1 MHPYHRRDILKMA
14 VAAGGLSL
22 LGSQPARPAVGAD
35 YDVVIVG
42 AGVAGMTA
50 AQLLSKAGP
59 GLKVLVLEARDR
71 VGGRLLTLREPEVL
85 PSHGVE
91 VGAQFIH
98 GSQAPS
104 WELIKRYDIA
114 TRPRVPD
121 GEARFRFLD
130 GSQPDW
136 DRLEALHREAGE
148 ALASE
153 IGPDVS
159 YRDFL
164 ETLVEDPRERE
175 MMYTEAL
182 SWSAEPDRISARA
195 VIKDGALW
203 NDWHDQDFQVIGGYS
218 SLAERMAAEIEGRI
232 QLQSQVTDIFYRP
245 GLAGVRYNYG
255 GTTTALTCR
264 QLIITIPIG
273 VLQGGS
279 VQIQPPVPANTQRA
293 IDSLEMGQAVVVP
306 MIFTEPF
313 WGADAAPGAWADF
326 ADRVS
331 FYFPHPLQAG
341 GNGVLGWFTGAAAQE
356 LSALGPEAGLAR
368 VLYWLQEASGQQ
380 GIADNLAW
388 YHFKDW
394 VTDPYTLG
402 SYSITRPGGHGQRQ
416 VLTEPV
422 VDTLYFAGE
431 ATAPPPHYQTVHGAY
446 LSGKRVA
453 QQVAATLKVGST
465 GPKPG

>member
-1 MHPYHRRDILKMA
+1 MA
-14 VAAGGLSL
+14 VAGGGLGL
-22 LGSQPARPAVGAD
+22 LGSRPALPAVGAD

-50 AQLLSKAGP
+50 AQLLSRAGP

-71 VGGRLLTLREPEVL
+71 VGGRLLTLHDRNVL

-121 GEARFRFLD
+121 GEAKFRFLD
-130 GSQPDW
+130 GSRPDW
-136 DRLEALHREAGE
+136 DRLEALHQEAGE

-159 YRDFL
+159 YQAFV
-164 ETLVEDPRERE
+164 ETLTADPRERE

-232 QLQSQVTDIFYRP
+232 QLQSQVTDIFYRR
-245 GLAGVRYNYG
+245 GLAGIRYKYRG
-255 GTTTALTCR
+255 ITTALTCR
-264 QLIITIPIG
+264 QLIVTTPVG
-273 VLQGGS
+273 VLQGGG
-279 VQIQPPVPANTQRA
+279 VEIQPPVPASTQRA

-306 MIFTEPF
+306 MIFSEPF
-313 WGADAAPGAWADF
+313 WGADAAPGAWSDY
-326 ADRVS
+326 ADRIS
-331 FYFPHPLQAG
+331 FYFPHPPQAG
-341 GNGVLGWFTGAAAQE
+341 GNAVLGWFTGAAAQE
-356 LSALGPEAGLAR
+356 LSDLGPEAGLAR
-368 VLYWLQEASGQQ
+368 VIRWLQEASGQR
-380 GIADNLAW
+380 GLADKLAW
-388 YHFKDW
+388 HYFKDW

-402 SYSITRPGGHGQRQ
+402 SYSFTRPGGHGQRQ
-416 VLTEPV
+416 VLAEPV
-422 VDTLYFAGE
+422 ADTLYFAGE

-453 QQVAATLKVGST
+453 QQVAGTLKVGEVQL
-465 GPKPG
+465 